1 MPDIVNCLWFDGR
14 GREAAIFYT
23 GIFPD
28 SELGSGVSLDAPGA
42 PEHEPT
48 TVEFTL
54 KGRRFVA
61 LNGGPQF
68 SFSEAVS
75 FQVMCDD
82 QAEVDHYWTAL
93 TDGGEESQC
102 GWLKDRFG
110 VSWQVVPV
118 RLGELLSDPDPDV
131 VNRVVQA
138 FMPMRKLDIAVI
150 EAAAA
155 G

>member
-1 MPDIVNCLWFDGR
+1 MHEIVNCLWFDGR

-28 SELGSGVSLDAPGA
+28 SELGAGVSREPVGVLEA
-42 PEHEPT
+42 EPT
-48 TVEFTL
+48 TVEFVL
-54 KGRRFVA
+54 RGRPFVA

-68 SFSEAVS
+68 QFTEAVS
-75 FQVMCDD
+75 FQIMCED
-82 QAEVDHYWTAL
+82 QAEVDHFWSAL

-118 RLGELLSDPDPDV
+118 RLSELLADPDPEV

-138 FMPMRKLDIAVI
+138 FMPMRKLDISVI